1 MNTSEK
7 KLESP
12 IMTIEEQVK
21 SAAEVLV
28 EHFGAGR
35 VSEYF
40 ACFSESA
47 DFIFYTHSERLPSRA
62 AYEALWKT
70 WELEMNFQ
78 VLGCESTNQNIR
90 MLDDRNAVFTH
101 SVSTKIRT
109 RDGDDVVHERETI
122 IFTLADGNWYA
133 EHEHLSPQAS

>member
-1 MNTSEK
+1 
-7 KLESP
+7 
-12 IMTIEEQVK
+12 
-21 SAAEVLV
+21 
-28 EHFGAGR
+28 
-35 VSEYF
+35 
-40 ACFSESA
+40 
-47 DFIFYTHSERLPSRA
+47 
-62 AYEALWKT
+62 
-70 WELEMNFQ
+70 MNFQ

-133 EHEHLSPQAS
+133 VHEHLSPQAS